1 MSNYKHILLAV
12 DFSEHSKDVVLKAK
26 ELADYYQAE
35 LSLIHVVDSVPL
47 VDIGYETAMP
57 FDYDLNEIF
66 MNSAKAKLQELAR
79 DLELSFKES
88 WLELGSPKTEIVRIA
103 TENAVDLIVVGSH
116 GRHGLGLLLG
126 STANAVLH
134 HAPCDVLA
142 VRLKDD

>member
-12 DFSEHSKDVVLKAK
+12 DFSEHSKEVVLKAK